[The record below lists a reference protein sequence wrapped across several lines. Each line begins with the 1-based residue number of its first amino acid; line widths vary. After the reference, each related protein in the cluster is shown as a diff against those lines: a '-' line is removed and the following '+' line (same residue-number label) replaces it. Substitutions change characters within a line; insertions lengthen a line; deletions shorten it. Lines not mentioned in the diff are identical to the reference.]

1 MRPASGA
8 PLLSAGVLTADLTRL
23 GAELAILR
31 GKARWAHVDVMD
43 GTFCPQLT
51 LGTPVIAAAAA
62 TGVAVDAHLMV
73 TEPGRLLPE
82 VVGAG
87 AALVTVHAESTRHPH
102 RALQE
107 LTQLSAERPEPLLRG
122 VAINPGTAVQAV
134 EPLLELVDLI
144 LVLAVNPGWPG
155 QSPAANTRRR
165 IAAVRAMIA
174 EAGADIMVGVD
185 GGVSLANAAEVASW
199 GSDVVVSGSA
209 VFNGGDASANL
220 DRLLD
225 QLQSAPARLP
235 VLS

>member
-1 MRPASGA
+1 VRPASGA

-122 VAINPGTAVQAV
+122 VAINPGTPVQAV